1 MQNLKDASDEVERS
15 NAARMEVVIEEK
27 KQEEKKV

>member
-15 NAARMEVVIEEK
+15 NAERMEVVIEEE